1 MERKYMNSF
10 YKLISSSTSYF
21 DNQNNV
27 LKAYYIDTYLG
38 LMVAVADEKV
48 LYILEFFDKKC
59 LEYEIKKLCVKIK
72 SGITV
77 GKTVP
82 IISIEKELEL
92 YFKGRLRVFKTSV
105 YLLGTSF
112 QKIVWNNLKDI
123 PYGETISYLDQ
134 AKVMNK
140 TSACRAVANANG
152 ANQLAIVIPCHRVIR
167 RDGNLGGYSAGIQR
181 KQWLIE
187 HEKSQRRPKVREAA
201 KVAI

>member
-112 QKIVWNNLKDI
+112 QKIVWNNLKNI
-123 PYGETISYLDQ
+123 PYGETRSYLDQ

-187 HEKSQRRPKVREAA
+187 HENSQR
-201 KVAI
+201 ISSN

>member
-59 LEYEIKKLCVKIK
+59 LEYEIKQLCVKIK

-105 YLLGTSF
+105 YFLGTSF

-123 PYGETISYLDQ
+123 PYGETRSYSDQ

-152 ANQLAIVIPCHRVIR
+152 ANQLAIIIPCHRVIR

-187 HEKSQRRPKVREAA
+187 HENSQR
-201 KVAI
+201 ISSN

>member
-1 MERKYMNSF
+1 MNSF

-105 YLLGTSF
+105 YFLGTSF

-123 PYGETISYLDQ
+123 PYGETRSYLDQ

-187 HEKSQRRPKVREAA
+187 HENSQR
-201 KVAI
+201 ISSN

>member
-1 MERKYMNSF
+1 MDSF

-82 IISIEKELEL
+82 IISIEQELEL

-105 YLLGTSF
+105 YFLGTSF

-123 PYGETISYLDQ
+123 PYGETRSYLDQ

-152 ANQLAIVIPCHRVIR
+152 ANQLAIIIPCHRVIR
-167 RDGNLGGYSAGIQR
+167 RDGNLGGYSTGIKR

-187 HEKSQRRPKVREAA
+187 HENSQR
-201 KVAI
+201 ISSN

>member
-187 HEKSQRRPKVREAA
+187 HENSQR
-201 KVAI
+201 ISSNY

>member
-1 MERKYMNSF
+1 MEPKYMDSF

-105 YLLGTSF
+105 YFLGTSF

-123 PYGETISYLDQ
+123 PYGETRSYLDQ

-140 TSACRAVANANG
+140 TSACRVVANANG
-152 ANQLAIVIPCHRVIR
+152 ANQLAIIIPCHHVIR

-187 HEKSQRRPKVREAA
+187 HENSQR
-201 KVAI
+201 ISSN

>member
-1 MERKYMNSF
+1 MERKYTDSF

-27 LKAYYIDTYLG
+27 LKAHYINTYLG

-59 LEYEIKKLCVKIK
+59 LEYEIKQLCVKIK

-105 YLLGTSF
+105 YFLGTSF

-123 PYGETISYLDQ
+123 PYGETRSYLDQ

-152 ANQLAIVIPCHRVIR
+152 ANQLAIIIPCHRVIR
-167 RDGNLGGYSAGIQR
+167 RDGNLGGYSAGIKR

-187 HEKSQRRPKVREAA
+187 HENSQR
-201 KVAI
+201 ISSN

>member
-1 MERKYMNSF
+1 MDSF

-59 LEYEIKKLCVKIK
+59 LEYEIKRLCVKIK

-105 YLLGTSF
+105 YFLGTSF

-123 PYGETISYLDQ
+123 PYGETRSYLDQ

-140 TSACRAVANANG
+140 RSACRAVANANG

-187 HEKSQRRPKVREAA
+187 HENSQR
-201 KVAI
+201 ISSN

>member
-105 YLLGTSF
+105 YFLGTSF

-123 PYGETISYLDQ
+123 PYGETRSYLDQ

-187 HEKSQRRPKVREAA
+187 HENSQR
-201 KVAI
+201 ISSN

>member
-123 PYGETISYLDQ
+123 PYGETRSYLDQ

-187 HEKSQRRPKVREAA
+187 HENSQR
-201 KVAI
+201 ISSN

>member
-1 MERKYMNSF
+1 MERKYMDSF

-27 LKAYYIDTYLG
+27 LKAHYIDTYLG
-38 LMVAVADEKV
+38 VMVAIADEKV

-59 LEYEIKKLCVKIK
+59 LEYEIKQLCVKIK

-82 IISIEKELEL
+82 IISIEKELKL
-92 YFKGRLRVFKTSV
+92 YFKGRLRVFKTLV
-105 YLLGTSF
+105 YFLGTSF
-112 QKIVWNNLKDI
+112 QKIVWNNLKYI
-123 PYGETISYLDQ
+123 PYGETRSYLDQ

-140 TSACRAVANANG
+140 TSAYRAVANANG
-152 ANQLAIVIPCHRVIR
+152 ANQLAIIIPCHRVIR

-187 HEKSQRRPKVREAA
+187 HENSQRTSSN
-201 KVAI
+201 

>member
-1 MERKYMNSF
+1 MERKYMDSF

-21 DNQNNV
+21 DKQNNV
-27 LKAYYIDTYLG
+27 LKAHYIDTYLG

-59 LEYEIKKLCVKIK
+59 LEYEIKQLCVKIK
-72 SGITV
+72 SGITI

-105 YLLGTSF
+105 YFLGTSF

-123 PYGETISYLDQ
+123 PYGETRSYLDQ

-152 ANQLAIVIPCHRVIR
+152 ANQLAIIIPCHRVIR

-187 HEKSQRRPKVREAA
+187 HENSQR
-201 KVAI
+201 ISSN

>member
-1 MERKYMNSF
+1 MERKYMDSF

-82 IISIEKELEL
+82 IISIEQELEL

-105 YLLGTSF
+105 YFLGTSF

-123 PYGETISYLDQ
+123 PYGETRSYLDQ

-152 ANQLAIVIPCHRVIR
+152 ANQLAIIIPCHRVIR
-167 RDGNLGGYSAGIQR
+167 RDGNLGGYSAGIKR

-187 HEKSQRRPKVREAA
+187 HENSQR
-201 KVAI
+201 ISSN

>member
-1 MERKYMNSF
+1 MNSF

-187 HEKSQRRPKVREAA
+187 HENSQR
-201 KVAI
+201 ISSN

>member
-1 MERKYMNSF
+1 MERKYMDSF

-59 LEYEIKKLCVKIK
+59 LEYEIKRLCVKIK
-72 SGITV
+72 SGITI

-105 YLLGTSF
+105 YFLGTSF

-123 PYGETISYLDQ
+123 PYGETRSYLDQ

-152 ANQLAIVIPCHRVIR
+152 ANQLAIIIPCHRVIR
-167 RDGNLGGYSAGIQR
+167 RDGNLGGYSAGIKR

-187 HEKSQRRPKVREAA
+187 HENSQR
-201 KVAI
+201 ISSN

>member
-1 MERKYMNSF
+1 MERKYMDSF
-10 YKLISSSTSYF
+10 YKLISSSISYF

-27 LKAYYIDTYLG
+27 LKAYYINTYLG

-59 LEYEIKKLCVKIK
+59 LEYEIKRLCVKIK
-72 SGITV
+72 SGITI

-105 YLLGTSF
+105 YFLGTSF

-123 PYGETISYLDQ
+123 PYGETRSYLDQ

-152 ANQLAIVIPCHRVIR
+152 ANQLAIIIPCHRVIR
-167 RDGNLGGYSAGIQR
+167 RDGNLGGYSAGIKR

-187 HEKSQRRPKVREAA
+187 HENSQR
-201 KVAI
+201 ISSN

>member
-1 MERKYMNSF
+1 MERKYMDSF

-27 LKAYYIDTYLG
+27 LKAYYINTYLG

-59 LEYEIKKLCVKIK
+59 LEYEIKRLCVKIK
-72 SGITV
+72 SGITI

-105 YLLGTSF
+105 YFLGTSF

-123 PYGETISYLDQ
+123 PYGETRSYLDQ

-152 ANQLAIVIPCHRVIR
+152 ANQLAIIIPCHRVIR
-167 RDGNLGGYSAGIQR
+167 RDGNLGGYSAGIKR

-187 HEKSQRRPKVREAA
+187 HENSQR
-201 KVAI
+201 ISSN

>member
-1 MERKYMNSF
+1 
-10 YKLISSSTSYF
+10 
-21 DNQNNV
+21 
-27 LKAYYIDTYLG
+27 
-38 LMVAVADEKV
+38 MVAVADEKV
-48 LYILEFFDKKC
+48 LYISEFFDKNC

-123 PYGETISYLDQ
+123 SYGETRSYLDQ

-187 HEKSQRRPKVREAA
+187 HENSQR
-201 KVAI
+201 ISSN

>member
-187 HEKSQRRPKVREAA
+187 HENSQR
-201 KVAI
+201 ISSN

>member
-1 MERKYMNSF
+1 MERKYMDSF

-82 IISIEKELEL
+82 IISIEQELEL

-105 YLLGTSF
+105 YFLGTSF

-123 PYGETISYLDQ
+123 PYGETRSYLDQ

-152 ANQLAIVIPCHRVIR
+152 ANQLAIIIPCHRVIR
-167 RDGNLGGYSAGIQR
+167 RDGNLGGYSTGIKR

-187 HEKSQRRPKVREAA
+187 HENSQR
-201 KVAI
+201 ISSN

>member
-1 MERKYMNSF
+1 MNSF

-167 RDGNLGGYSAGIQR
+167 RDGNLGGYSAPGFNV
-181 KQWLIE
+181 
-187 HEKSQRRPKVREAA
+187 SNG
-201 KVAI
+201 

>member
-187 HEKSQRRPKVREAA
+187 HENSQR
-201 KVAI
+201 ISNY

>member
-1 MERKYMNSF
+1 MERKYTDSF
-10 YKLISSSTSYF
+10 YKLISSSISYF
-21 DNQNNV
+21 DNQNNL

-59 LEYEIKKLCVKIK
+59 LEYGIKWLCIKIK

-105 YLLGTSF
+105 YFLGTSF

-123 PYGETISYLDQ
+123 PYGETRSYLDQ
-134 AKVMNK
+134 AKGVDLE
-140 TSACRAVANANG
+140 
-152 ANQLAIVIPCHRVIR
+152 QLGRNSHNITM
-167 RDGNLGGYSAGIQR
+167 S
-181 KQWLIE
+181 
-187 HEKSQRRPKVREAA
+187 
-201 KVAI
+201 

>member
-1 MERKYMNSF
+1 MDSF

-105 YLLGTSF
+105 YFLGTSF

-123 PYGETISYLDQ
+123 PYGETRSYLDQ

-140 TSACRAVANANG
+140 TSACRVVANANG
-152 ANQLAIVIPCHRVIR
+152 ANQLAIIIPCHHVIR

-187 HEKSQRRPKVREAA
+187 HENSQR
-201 KVAI
+201 ISSN